1 MWLEPH
7 APGPTDRAS
16 AHADPWGT
24 GNYSQN
30 THSPGPTAASRAA
43 HTPAPQSARLLAARP
58 PAWPPADQ
66 LPPRA
71 LAADTA
77 TLLSGEQPRCHHTHC
92 SVAALPHAARKW
104 VPVARANHTGSS
116 GRTLCPS
123 SQSPYASGAFQG
135 LSRPVGQPAVHR
147 GTPSHGSGP
156 PGGDGW
162 VERRLG
168 GYVGSGPSSEPSQL
182 ASLRAHILAKALG
195 AAGGGRWAGHRCRT
209 ILPSS
214 SQHGPA

>member
-1 MWLEPH
+1 MGCGWSPTHLAPQIGRLLTLTRGALGTTVRTH
-7 APGPTDRAS
+7 AAQARRVRPGQPT
-16 AHADPWGT
+16 PL
-24 GNYSQN
+24 
-30 THSPGPTAASRAA
+30 PGGAPVCSRPPTRLASRRPAA
-43 HTPAPQSARLLAARP
+43 TTRP
-58 PAWPPADQ
+58 RGRHGAFA
-66 LPPRA
+66 
-71 LAADTA
+71 
-77 TLLSGEQPRCHHTHC
+77 LSGEQPRCHHTHC

-147 GTPSHGSGP
+147 DTPSHGSGP

-182 ASLRAHILAKALG
+182 ASLRTGQSPGH
-195 AAGGGRWAGHRCRT
+195 GGRWAGHRCRT
-209 ILPSS
+209 ILPRG

>member
-1 MWLEPH
+1 MGHWELQSEHTQPRPDGCVQGSPH
-7 APGPTDRAS
+7 PCPAERPSARRPPTRL
-16 AHADPWGT
+16 
-24 GNYSQN
+24 
-30 THSPGPTAASRAA
+30 ASRRPAA
-43 HTPAPQSARLLAARP
+43 TTRP
-58 PAWPPADQ
+58 RGRHGDFA
-66 LPPRA
+66 
-71 LAADTA
+71 
-77 TLLSGEQPRCHHTHC
+77 LSGEQPRCRHTHC